1 MKTAFLGKSS
11 TVKHSVSEEDGILRN
26 VSVKPKKA
34 LWKPNWSYK
43 QDIFFF
49 MSFRK
54 CYTEGIKSQTLN
66 VNFK

>member
-43 QDIFFF
+43 QDIFFHVIQKVLYRGNQITDLECEF
-49 MSFRK
+49 
-54 CYTEGIKSQTLN
+54 
-66 VNFK
+66 

>member
-11 TVKHSVSEEDGILRN
+11 TVKGSLSEEDGILRN
-26 VSVKPKKA
+26 ISVKPKKT

-49 MSFRK
+49 HVIQKVLYRGNQITGHECEF
-54 CYTEGIKSQTLN
+54 
-66 VNFK
+66 